1 MVREYQ
7 AQFERIASRVQEW
20 PVKALMGSYI
30 GGLKEEIQS
39 EVKLFHRT
47 TLVHA
52 TSLARL
58 QEDKLQRQ
66 RRALPRY
73 GFLPT
78 SPLQQAVVASTNPKL
93 PLGTGFKRLSWTEM
107 QARRD
112 KRLCYNCDEKFEPSH
127 KYKNQQVYML
137 ETMLELED
145 VEEKKEVARRETQ
158 QTVPEIPLHEFSE
171 VDTPQTMCVRGM
183 TRGKR

>member
-20 PVKALMGSYI
+20 PEKALMGSYI

-66 RRALPRY
+66 R
-73 GFLPT
+73 
-78 SPLQQAVVASTNPKL
+78 
-93 PLGTGFKRLSWTEM
+93 
-107 QARRD
+107 
-112 KRLCYNCDEKFEPSH
+112 
-127 KYKNQQVYML
+127 
-137 ETMLELED
+137 
-145 VEEKKEVARRETQ
+145 
-158 QTVPEIPLHEFSE
+158 
-171 VDTPQTMCVRGM
+171 
-183 TRGKR
+183 